1 MSYKLYTDK
10 INKFSCT
17 VQVDGTSLAN
27 SKVRLVVESEEINY
41 MFDGIIY
48 EGGNCEVTIPKTKN
62 FLPEKSTGIVK
73 LEVIADDVFFQPWSS
88 EYIVETNKKVAVIV
102 QEQID
107 DKPKITVEVAKQE
120 QKPVVKE
127 TVKPVMPKPKQK
139 STIKETIKPKPISSE
154 QKMKEHFSQLSKKD
168 ILELLKNR

>member
-10 INKFSCT
+10 VNKFSCT

-27 SKVRLVVESEEINY
+27 SKVRLVVESDGINY

-62 FLPEKSTGIVK
+62 FLPESSRGNVK
-73 LEVIADDVFFQPWSS
+73 LEIIADDVYFQPWSS
-88 EYIVETNKKVAVIV
+88 DYIVETNKKVAVVV
-102 QEQID
+102 QEQVD
-107 DKPKITVEVAKQE
+107 DKPKITVEVANQV

-127 TVKPVMPKPKQK
+127 ALKQSVVKTEKKPIVKETVKPKQ
-139 STIKETIKPKPISSE
+139 ISSDE
-154 QKMKEHFSQLSKKD
+154 KMKNQFSQLSKKD
-168 ILELLKNR
+168 ILELLRNR